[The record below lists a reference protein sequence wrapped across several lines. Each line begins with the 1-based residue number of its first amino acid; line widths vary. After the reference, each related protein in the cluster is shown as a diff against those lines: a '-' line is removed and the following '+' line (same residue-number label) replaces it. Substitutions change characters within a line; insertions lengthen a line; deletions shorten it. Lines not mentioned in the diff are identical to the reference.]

1 MGVFW
6 TTDGEDTSRRAR
18 LLLGLGAIAG
28 LVIATA
34 GIVEP
39 APDRDRPLSEDLA
52 AMVNG
57 VEITQE
63 TYQRA
68 LAALE
73 TDSRNP
79 LGEAERRHVLDRLIE
94 EELLVQRAV
103 DLGLDVSDR
112 TVRNGL
118 VSAMIEMIVSGVGQ
132 PEFTTRE
139 VEDFYREN
147 RDFFARTDRLWVRQ
161 LRFAANGNQD
171 EAEALERA
179 RRAAARLRQGQK
191 IEDVAAERG
200 GSSRFPLPDGL
211 LPASKLREYLGPTP
225 TREAMELA
233 TGEVSD
239 PVRGGSAYYVLQM
252 VERVEAPV
260 LPLSAVEPQVR
271 AEMRRRVGDESLR
284 SYLDM
289 LRDRAEVR
297 LSQPRGG

>member
-1 MGVFW
+1 VFW
-6 TTDGEDTSRRAR
+6 TTDGEDSSKRAR
-18 LLLGLGAIAG
+18 LLLGLGATAG
-28 LVIATA
+28 LMLATA

-39 APDRDRPLSEDLA
+39 APDRDGPLPADVA

-63 TYQRA
+63 SYQRA
-68 LAALE
+68 LSALA

-79 LGEAERRHVLDRLIE
+79 LGETERRHVLDRLIE

-132 PEFTTRE
+132 LEFTAKE
-139 VEDFYREN
+139 VESFYREN

-161 LRFAANGNQD
+161 LRFTANREQT
-171 EAEALERA
+171 EAQALERA
-179 RRAAARLRQGQK
+179 QRAADRLRQGRK
-191 IEDVAAERG
+191 IEDVATELG
-200 GSSRFPLPDGL
+200 GASRFPLPDGL

-225 TREAMELA
+225 TRKALELA

-252 VERVEAPV
+252 VKRVAAPV
-260 LPLSAVEPQVR
+260 LPLSAIEPQVR
-271 AEMRRRVGDESLR
+271 AEMQRRAGDDSLR
-284 SYLDM
+284 SYLDT
-289 LRDRAEVR
+289 LRDRAEIR
-297 LSQPRGG
+297 LSQSPTG